1 MPINETDKTYMR
13 QALALAQRGLGQVWP
28 NPTVGAIVIDAD
40 GLVAGRGRTQPGG
53 RPHAETEALGRAGDR
68 ANGGTL
74 YVSLEPCNHH
84 SKTPPCTEAIIEAG
98 IVRVVAGCTDPD
110 ERVSGS
116 GFNRLRNAGLV
127 VDEDC
132 LKQEA
137 MQLNIGFFRRIAEE
151 RPFVTLKLATSLDG
165 KIATATGESQ
175 WITGD
180 EARARAHLL
189 RAEND
194 AVLVGIGTVLAD
206 DPSLTCRL
214 PGYTG
219 QQPVRLVLDSTARMP
234 VDAAMLDDD
243 YPVWLLTG
251 QGTDTELL
259 ESKLDKI
266 IGCPTNRNGRVDISS
281 ALSLLAEEGITR
293 IMVEGGG
300 SVAASLLAANLVDT
314 IVWARAGG
322 VIGADGIGAVAPIGL
337 DHLVDMTRYR
347 LLSQERCGPD
357 TLDIYC
363 AR

>member
-1 MPINETDKTYMR
+1 MH

-28 NPTVGAIVIDAD
+28 NPAVGAIVVDSG
-40 GLVAGRGRTQPGG
+40 GLICGRGWTQPGG
-53 RPHAETEALGRAGDR
+53 RPHAETEALRRAGER
-68 ANGGTL
+68 ARGGTL

-84 SKTPPCTEAIIEAG
+84 GKTPPCTEAIIAAG
-98 IVRVVAGCTDPD
+98 IARVVAGCTDPD

-116 GFNRLRNAGLV
+116 GFNRLREAGLTV
-127 VDEDC
+127 EEGCLQDE
-132 LKQEA
+132 A
-137 MQLNIGFFRRIAEE
+137 RALNTGFFRRIAEE
-151 RPFVTLKLATSLDG
+151 RPYVTLKLATSLDG
-165 KIATATGESQ
+165 KIAIASGESQ

-214 PGYTG
+214 PGYDG
-219 QQPVRLVLDSTARMP
+219 RQPVRLVLDSTARMP
-234 VDAAMLDDD
+234 TDAAMLDDGP
-243 YPVWLLTG
+243 PVWLVCG
-251 QGTDTELL
+251 QGADTTAL
-259 ESKLDKI
+259 EPRLDKI
-266 IGCPTNRNGRVDISS
+266 IGVPTDRSGRVDIAA
-281 ALSLLAEEGITR
+281 ALTLLAEEGITR

-300 SVAASLLAANLVDT
+300 TVAASLLSARLVDT

-337 DHLVDMTRYR
+337 EHLADMTRYR
-347 LLSQERCGPD
+347 LIGQERCGPD
-357 TLDIYC
+357 TLDTYC

>member
-1 MPINETDKTYMR
+1 MPITDSDKLFMR

-28 NPTVGAIVIDAD
+28 NPAVGAIVIDSD
-40 GLVAGRGRTQPGG
+40 GLVAGRGWTQPGG
-53 RPHAETEALGRAGDR
+53 RPHAETEALRRAGDR
-68 ANGGTL
+68 ARGGTL

-84 SKTPPCTEAIIEAG
+84 GKTPPCTEAIIKAG
-98 IVRVVAGCTDPD
+98 IARIVAGCKDPD

-116 GFNRLRNAGLV
+116 GFDRLEGAGLTV
-127 VDEDC
+127 VKDC
-132 LKQEA
+132 LGAEA
-137 MQLNIGFFRRIAEE
+137 RLLNTGFFRRIAEE

-219 QQPVRLVLDSTARMP
+219 RQPVRLVLDSTARMP

-243 YPVWLLTG
+243 YPVWLMTG
-251 QGTDTELL
+251 QGADTSGLD
-259 ESKLDKI
+259 SKLEKI
-266 IGCPTNRNGRVDISS
+266 VGCPTDRTGRVDIAS
-281 ALSLLAEEGITR
+281 AMTLLAEEGITR

-314 IVWARAGG
+314 IVWARAAG
-322 VIGADGIGAVAPIGL
+322 VIGADGIGAVAPVGL
-337 DHLVDMTRYR
+337 DHLADMTRYR